1 MSFRQIETLR
11 AIDDAGSLVQ
21 AAAALNMTPAALTA
35 RVKGLEESVGLR
47 LFDRTPAGMRLTKA
61 GESALGASRMVE
73 QAMRNFAD
81 TLAAIRTGDGGLLS
95 VGAVSTAK
103 YFAPKLIAA
112 FVALRPKLDLRFLI
126 GNRDAT
132 IESLRA
138 SEVEIA
144 LCGRPPRDMAVDSTP
159 LGPHPY
165 VLVAAPDHRLAG
177 LYGLSHADLAGETFL
192 IREAGS
198 GTRSLFEGFIGETGG
213 RPVKLGMELGSNE
226 SIKQAVMAGL
236 GIALLSA
243 HTIGAEIESG
253 RLVRL
258 DVVGLPIIR
267 HWYVIFRTDRSLS
280 PTARAFRNFAE
291 REGGRFLPQLGND
304 TATEGGGRPVAAP
317 AHRQGLSGVLD
328 AETG

>member
-1 MSFRQIETLR
+1 MRNLSLRQIETLQ
-11 AIDDAGSLVQ
+11 AIVDAGSLVQ
-21 AAAALNMTPAALTA
+21 AASALNMTPAALTA
-35 RVKGLEESVGLR
+35 RVKALEEGVGLR

-61 GESALGASRMVE
+61 GEAALGASRIVE
-73 QAMRNFAD
+73 QSMRNFAD
-81 TLAAIRTGDGGLLS
+81 TLAAIRTGQGGRLS

-112 FVALRPKLDLRFLI
+112 FVASRPKVDLRFLI

-132 IESLRA
+132 VEWLRS

-144 LCGRPPRDMAVDSTP
+144 LCGRPPRDMAVETAS

-165 VLVAAPDHRLAG
+165 VLVAPPDHRLARQKCLFRG
-177 LYGLSHADLAGETFL
+177 DLAGETFL
-192 IREAGS
+192 IREPGS
-198 GTRSLFEGFIGETGG
+198 GTRSLFEAFFGETSGG
-213 RPVKLGMELGSNE
+213 PVKLGMELGSNE

-258 DVVGLPIIR
+258 DVDGLPIVR
-267 HWYVIFRTDRSLS
+267 QWYVICRTDRSLS
-280 PTARAFRNFAE
+280 PTARAFRDFAE
-291 REGGRFLPQLGND
+291 REGGRFLPLLGQD
-304 TATEGGGRPVAAP
+304 VATAVNGEAVDMSVPFGP
-317 AHRQGLSGVLD
+317 AI
-328 AETG
+328 TPP